1 MRFLRLAGLVPALAI
16 LASPAAVG
24 ETAPPES
31 PYVVVDYCR
40 SSDSYRVV
48 GDVALLSQ
56 RYTPGST
63 LQLIIGAVGLESGEL
78 TETTQ
83 IPCRT
88 DGSGSGR
95 ATPVSL
101 PRALRESNAEFF
113 SQLARR
119 TGYEP
124 IRRLLVE
131 ARFVSAVPDAVN
143 SFADLARGE
152 PLRITVFE
160 QNLFLQAF
168 ARGALPLRVDTRRTL
183 ERSLAVDADK
193 PAWGTVGL
201 GEFSSDPP
209 RYVSWFN
216 GVARLRDGP
225 HVITV
230 AALSHHQEPVALEQF
245 RRYLARP
252 RR

>member
-1 MRFLRLAGLVPALAI
+1 MRYFYLTGIVSALAI
-16 LASPAAVG
+16 CASPAAVG

-31 PYVVVDYCR
+31 PYVVVDYDR
-40 SSDSYRVV
+40 ASDAYRVV
-48 GDVALLSQ
+48 GDVSLLSQ

-63 LQLIIGAVGLESGEL
+63 LQMIIGAVGLESGEL
-78 TETTQ
+78 AETTE

-88 DGSGSGR
+88 DGSESER
-95 ATPVSL
+95 AARLTL
-101 PRALRESNAEFF
+101 PQALRESNADFF

-124 IRRLLVE
+124 IRKLLVE

-152 PLRITVFE
+152 PLRVTVFE

-168 ARGALPLRVDTRRTL
+168 VRGSLPLRAETRRTL
-183 ERSLAVDADK
+183 ERSLAVEAER
-193 PAWGTVGL
+193 PVWGEVGL
-201 GEFSSDPP
+201 GEFSSDSP

-230 AALSHHQEPVALEQF
+230 AALSSREEPVALEQL